1 MKTTRTRTLAH
12 LAATLLLG
20 FGIVAGLFAG
30 AATPASA
37 ASAVSGCFVWDT
49 GTAYANQPVHL
60 QQQSRGRWTTIRSGK
75 TNSRGC
81 ATFTR
86 TPTNANLRLLGSVA
100 FGDSNIGMAVY
111 QGTSGYY
118 ARPGNGTVATGTGTV
133 RLVQCVPGLYG
144 YCAGLA

>member
-86 TPTNANLRLLGSVA
+86 TPTTADAATLPAPHPPRAGSAEV
-100 FGDSNIGMAVY
+100 S
-111 QGTSGYY
+111 
-118 ARPGNGTVATGTGTV
+118 PGRGPASRGRRG
-133 RLVQCVPGLYG
+133 RRS
-144 YCAGLA
+144 